1 MKEQTYVASVDS
13 IPLVTSFVVD
23 WLESLDCPMRVQTQI
38 DLSIDEIFTNI
49 ASYAYG
55 SGTGDATVQLDFDE
69 ASRTVSITFVDSGIA
84 YNPLE
89 KPDPDVTLPAEE
101 REIGGLGIYLV
112 KKVMDGLNY
121 KRENGLNILTLYKK
135 I

>member
-1 MKEQTYVASVDS
+1 
-13 IPLVTSFVVD
+13 
-23 WLESLDCPMRVQTQI
+23 MRAQTQI

-69 ASRTVSITFVDSGIA
+69 ASRTVSITFVDRGIA

-112 KKVMDGLNY
+112 KKVMDGLKY